1 MIKKVSVSHTSAF
14 HHGFTLIELL
24 VVIAIIAILAGM
36 LLPALTRAKEQ
47 AKRTS
52 CKNNLR
58 QQALAAL
65 LYAGD
70 NRERFAND
78 GERAPYYIGGAYRS
92 MMEKEYRMQRPM
104 FYCPS
109 NPGWDKKDNTFWL
122 FSSGVNVS
130 DPAVVGYFYFAGWAE
145 YNNASQVD
153 FFYPNGGKLPNGDYL
168 RDRLPVFAMKTTDRP
183 YYNLLWTDCNAKY
196 LGTWVREQ
204 TYLDGE
210 VRRANHFAKG
220 QPLGANEGYTDGHA
234 EWVKFAKFAKTPRM
248 QFSSLDI
255 YFHGGRD

>member
-1 MIKKVSVSHTSAF
+1 MSKSSSPSHTSAIR
-14 HHGFTLIELL
+14 HGFTLIELL
-24 VVIAIIAILAGM
+24 VVIAIIAILAAM

-65 LYAGD
+65 IYAGD

-78 GERAPYYIGGAYRS
+78 GERSPYYIGGAYRS
-92 MMEKEYRMQRPM
+92 MMEKEYRMQRAM

-109 NPGWDKKDNTFWL
+109 NPGWDKKDNTFWY

-130 DPAVVGYFYFAGWAE
+130 DPAVVGYFYFGGWAE
-145 YNNASQVD
+145 FNDRSKVD
-153 FFYPNGGKLPNGDYL
+153 FFYPNGGKLPNGDNL
-168 RDRLPVFAMKTTDRP
+168 RERLPVFAMKTTDRP

-196 LGTWVREQ
+196 QGTWVREQ

-234 EWVKFAKFAKTPRM
+234 EWVKFPKFSKTPRM

-255 YFHGGRD
+255 YFYGGRD